1 MNKKISFFLAHIALF
16 IVFFW
21 FGALKLFGV
30 SPANELVNA
39 LLIKIPVMNLWPF
52 ESFIVVL
59 GLVEML
65 IAVLFLSQKT
75 TKLATVILIP
85 HMFTTMLPLI
95 FVTNMTWQSFLVP
108 TLAGQYIIK
117 NIVIVAL
124 ALSVVLE
131 KKKDSYRIR

>member
-1 MNKKISFFLAHIALF
+1 MNKKLSFILAHVALF

-21 FGALKLFGV
+21 FGAIKMTGM

-39 LLIKIPVMNLWPF
+39 LLVKIPIMNLWPF
-52 ESFIVVL
+52 DSFIIVL

-65 IAVLFLSQKT
+65 IGVLFLFPKT
-75 TKLATVILIP
+75 TKLAVVILIP
-85 HMFTTMLPLI
+85 HMITTMLPLAL
-95 FVTNMTWQSFLVP
+95 VTEMTWQAPMIP

-117 NIVIVAL
+117 NVVIVAL

-131 KKKDSYRIR
+131 RKK

>member
-1 MNKKISFFLAHIALF
+1 MNKKLSFILAHVALF

-21 FGALKLFGV
+21 FGAIKMTGM

-39 LLIKIPVMNLWPF
+39 LLIKIPIMKLWPF
-52 ESFIVVL
+52 DSFIVVL

-65 IAVLFLSQKT
+65 IGVLFLFPKT
-75 TKLATVILIP
+75 TKLAVAILIP
-85 HMFTTMLPLI
+85 HMITTMLPLAL
-95 FVTNMTWQSFLVP
+95 VTDMTWQAPMVP

-117 NIVIVAL
+117 NVVIVAL

-131 KKKDSYRIR
+131 RKK

>member
-1 MNKKISFFLAHIALF
+1 MSFLLAHVALF

-21 FGALKLFGV
+21 FGALKLTGM

-39 LLIKIPVMNLWPF
+39 LLVKIPIMNLWPF
-52 ESFIVVL
+52 ESFIIVL

-65 IAVLFLSQKT
+65 IGVLFLFPKT
-75 TKLATVILIP
+75 TKLAIVILIP
-85 HMFTTMLPLI
+85 HMITTMLPLI
-95 FVTNMTWQSFLVP
+95 FVQEMVWQAPMVP

-131 KKKDSYRIR
+131 KKK

>member
-1 MNKKISFFLAHIALF
+1 MNKKVSYVLAHVALF

-21 FGALKLFGV
+21 FGALKLTGM

-39 LLIKIPVMNLWPF
+39 LLVKIPIMNLWPF
-52 ESFIVVL
+52 ESFIIVL

-65 IAVLFLSQKT
+65 IGVLFLFPKT
-75 TKLATVILIP
+75 TKLAVAILIP
-85 HMFTTMLPLI
+85 HMITTMLPLA
-95 FVTNMTWQSFLVP
+95 FVTDMTWQAPMIP

-117 NIVIVAL
+117 NIVVVAL

-131 KKKDSYRIR
+131 KRK